1 MKKFTKTEFVII
13 MQLIF
18 GLLFLVYAI
27 IPGEYNHLN
36 HFFYAIGFFILAG
49 FTYYRSTLNNKDE

>member
-1 MKKFTKTEFVII
+1 MKNFTKTDFTIT

-18 GLLFLVYAI
+18 GISFLVYAI

-36 HFFYAIGFFILAG
+36 HLFYAIGFFILAG
-49 FTYYRSTLNNKDE
+49 FTYYRSTLNKKD